1 MLYILVIAFLFNSF
15 FAYIGYSAYLMNF
28 KKDVEYK
35 TVFGIFE
42 KVKVPVKPYMKVN
55 VISFLGVCLLSA
67 LHLSIL
73 IPIIIALMLVVL
85 VVSKVVR
92 FIEKAIEK

>member
-1 MLYILVIAFLFNSF
+1 MLYVLVVAFLFNSF
-15 FAYIGYSAYLMNF
+15 FAYIGYSTYLMNF
-28 KKDVEYK
+28 KKDVQYK
-35 TVFGIFE
+35 TIFGIFE
-42 KVKVPVKPYMKVN
+42 KVKVPMKSYMKVN

-92 FIEKAIEK
+92 FVEKIAQK

>member
-1 MLYILVIAFLFNSF
+1 MLYILVVAFLFNSF

-28 KKDVEYK
+28 KKDVQYK

-42 KVKVPVKPYMKVN
+42 KVKVPMKSYMKVN

-73 IPIIIALMLVVL
+73 IPIIMVLLLGVL

-92 FIEKAIEK
+92 FVEKITQK

>member
-1 MLYILVIAFLFNSF
+1 MLYILVVAFLFNSF

-42 KVKVPVKPYMKVN
+42 KVKVPVKSYMKVN
-55 VISFLGVCLLSA
+55 VISFLGVCVLFA
-67 LHLSIL
+67 LKLSIL
-73 IPIIIALMLVVL
+73 IPIIMVLLLGVL

-92 FIEKAIEK
+92 FVEKITQK

>member
-28 KKDVEYK
+28 KKDVQYK

-73 IPIIIALMLVVL
+73 IPFIIALMLVVL

>member
-1 MLYILVIAFLFNSF
+1 MLYIIIVAFLLNSF

-28 KKDVEYK
+28 KKDVQYK

-42 KVKVPVKPYMKVN
+42 KVQVPMKSYMKIN
-55 VISFLGVCLLSA
+55 VVSFLGVCLLSA

-73 IPIIIALMLVVL
+73 IPIIMVLLLGVL

-92 FIEKAIEK
+92 FVEKITQK

>member
-1 MLYILVIAFLFNSF
+1 MLYILVVAFLFNSF

-28 KKDVEYK
+28 KKDVQYK

-42 KVKVPVKPYMKVN
+42 KVQVPMKSYMKVN

-73 IPIIIALMLVVL
+73 IPIIMVLLLGVL

-92 FIEKAIEK
+92 FVEKITQK

>member
-1 MLYILVIAFLFNSF
+1 MLYILVVAFLFNSF

-42 KVKVPVKPYMKVN
+42 KVKVPMKSYMKVN

-73 IPIIIALMLVVL
+73 IPIIMVLLLGVL

-92 FIEKAIEK
+92 FVEKITQK

>member
-1 MLYILVIAFLFNSF
+1 MLYILVVAFLFNSF

-42 KVKVPVKPYMKVN
+42 KVQVPMKSYMKVN

-73 IPIIIALMLVVL
+73 IPIIMVLLLGVL

-92 FIEKAIEK
+92 FVEKITQK

>member
-1 MLYILVIAFLFNSF
+1 MLYILVVAFLFNSF

-28 KKDVEYK
+28 KKDVQYK

-42 KVKVPVKPYMKVN
+42 KVQVPMKSYMKVN
-55 VISFLGVCLLSA
+55 VASFLGVCLLSA

-73 IPIIIALMLVVL
+73 IPIIMVLLLGVL

-92 FIEKAIEK
+92 FVEKITQK

>member
-1 MLYILVIAFLFNSF
+1 MLYILVVAFLFNSF

-28 KKDVEYK
+28 KKDVQYK

-42 KVKVPVKPYMKVN
+42 KVKVPVKSYMKVN

-73 IPIIIALMLVVL
+73 IVVL

-92 FIEKAIEK
+92 FIEKGIEK

>member
-1 MLYILVIAFLFNSF
+1 MLYILVVAFLFNSF

-42 KVKVPVKPYMKVN
+42 KVKVPVKSYMKVN
-55 VISFLGVCLLSA
+55 VISFLGVCVLFA
-67 LHLSIL
+67 LKLSIL
-73 IPIIIALMLVVL
+73 IPIIIAVMISVL
-85 VVSKVVR
+85 IVSKVVR
-92 FIEKAIEK
+92 FIEKAIGK

>member
-1 MLYILVIAFLFNSF
+1 MLYILIVAFLFNSF

-42 KVKVPVKPYMKVN
+42 KVKVPVKSYMKVN
-55 VISFLGVCLLSA
+55 VISFLGVCVLFA
-67 LHLSIL
+67 LKLSIL
-73 IPIIIALMLVVL
+73 IPIIIALMISVL
-85 VVSKVVR
+85 IVSKVVR
-92 FIEKAIEK
+92 FIEKAIGK